1 MDDVLLDDDD
11 RRRRLDWTGALM
23 RAPTPPSA
31 ETDAALEAA
40 IEFLRACGAI
50 NWLNFSADVSFFRPK
65 HRRTKL
71 DAMYKKN
78 FAKLFA
84 MARAGDTEVDYYL
97 RQKLLEEAS
106 LPPDKREA
114 LGWLLLKPATKLR
127 RGRGRRKV
135 ANLDRDF
142 IIAQAVLRATASGLD
157 ATRSTATASG
167 SSVVAEALRQ
177 LGLPRMSE
185 RTINRIWLAHTKRE
199 RDEDMKVVLVP

>member
-1 MDDVLLDDDD
+1 
-11 RRRRLDWTGALM
+11 M
-23 RAPTPPSA
+23 RAPAPLSA
-31 ETDAALEAA
+31 EADVALEAA
-40 IEFLRACGAI
+40 IKFLRACDAA
-50 NWLNFSADVSFFRPK
+50 NWLNFSAGVSFFRPK
-65 HRRTKL
+65 HPRTKL

-97 RQKLLEEAS
+97 RQELLGEAS

-142 IIAQAVLRATASGLD
+142 IIAQAVLRATAASGLD
-157 ATRSTATASG
+157 ATRSTAAASG

-185 RTINRIWLAHTKRE
+185 WTINRIWRAHTKRE
-199 RDEDMKVVLVP
+199 RKEDMKVVLVP

>member
-1 MDDVLLDDDD
+1 
-11 RRRRLDWTGALM
+11 M

-40 IEFLRACGAI
+40 VTFLRACGAN
-50 NWLNFSADVSFFRPK
+50 NWLNLPAGVSLFRPK

-84 MARAGDTEVDYYL
+84 MSRAGDAEADHYL
-97 RQKLLEEAS
+97 RQELLKEVD
-106 LPPDKREA
+106 LPPAKHEA
-114 LGWLLLKPATKLR
+114 LGWLLLHPVKR
-127 RGRGRRKV
+127 QRGRGREKV

-142 IIAQAVLRATASGLD
+142 IIAQAVLRATAASGLD

-177 LGLPRMSE
+177 LGLPRISE

-199 RDEDMKVVLVP
+199 REEDMKVALLP